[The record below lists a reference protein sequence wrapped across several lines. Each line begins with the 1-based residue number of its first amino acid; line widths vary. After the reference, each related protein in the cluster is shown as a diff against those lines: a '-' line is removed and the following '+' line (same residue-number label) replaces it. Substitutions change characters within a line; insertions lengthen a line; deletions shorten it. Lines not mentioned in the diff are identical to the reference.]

1 VEKTNGNEA
10 RPQRGALTERQAR
23 ELAKGDRHYVA
34 RQNGSGE
41 WLVWD
46 CVSDHRVEFDH
57 VPLTLA
63 EELAKDFSADALRQC
78 AEHSQRCARFMVEF
92 GSPNA
97 EDLKTFRQFALYA
110 RRLIQLV
117 EASQ

>member
-1 VEKTNGNEA
+1 MKYASEQ

-46 CVSDHRVEFDH
+46 SVSDHRVEFDH
-57 VPLTLA
+57 VPLTFA
-63 EELAKDFSADALRQC
+63 QELAKDFSADALRQC
-78 AEHSQRCARFMVEF
+78 AEHSQRCARLMVDF
-92 GSPNA
+92 GLPDP
-97 EDLKTFRQFALYA
+97 EDLKTFQQFARYA

-117 EASQ
+117 EASK